1 MKERHVNIGSALIA
15 NLEPSKAIHPAMRAL
30 DDPAVAPQ
38 ALRRLHPAPGNPRR
52 DAPFFFLTASRPI
65 SPRSL

>member
-1 MKERHVNIGSALIA
+1 MNIRPPRIA

-30 DDPAVAPQ
+30 DHPAVAPQ
-38 ALRRLHPAPGNPRR
+38 ALRRLPPAPGNPRR